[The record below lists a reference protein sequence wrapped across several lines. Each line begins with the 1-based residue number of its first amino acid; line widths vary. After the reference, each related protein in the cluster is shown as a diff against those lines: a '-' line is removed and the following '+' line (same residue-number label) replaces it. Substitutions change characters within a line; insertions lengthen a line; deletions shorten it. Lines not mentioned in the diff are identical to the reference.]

1 MTKAIVLYPAP
12 TNPEEFER
20 RYRDEHRP
28 MVRATFAEMTE
39 FHASKVVAT
48 AMGEPAFAYAAEL
61 VFPSMEKLQAALG
74 SDEGQKVVGHAI
86 EISTGGPMS
95 VIILEELT

>member
-1 MTKAIVLYPAP
+1 
-12 TNPEEFER
+12 
-20 RYRDEHRP
+20 
-28 MVRATFAEMTE
+28 
-39 FHASKVVAT
+39 
-48 AMGEPAFAYAAEL
+48 MGELVFAYAAEL

-86 EISTGGPMS
+86 EISTGGPMT